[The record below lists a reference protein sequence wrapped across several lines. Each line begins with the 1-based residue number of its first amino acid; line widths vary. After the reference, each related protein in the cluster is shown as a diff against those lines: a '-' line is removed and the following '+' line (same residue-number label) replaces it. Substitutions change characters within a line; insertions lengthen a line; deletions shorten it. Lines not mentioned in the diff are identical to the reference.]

1 MTSTTTTTI
10 PKTTYLG
17 VPRVLCIVF
26 LIPLPLVF
34 GIYSPEL
41 PNFAFAI
48 FTMADNAIL
57 DYTMCWHT
65 IGTFSHWQLMP
76 QYVKT
81 DHMIV
86 PNIYEQGRKIFK

>member
-10 PKTTYLG
+10 PKTTCLGSFTLYYL
-17 VPRVLCIVF
+17 L
-26 LIPLPLVF
+26 PLPLAF

-41 PNFAFAI
+41 PNVAFAI

-57 DYTMCWHT
+57 DYTMCWDL
-65 IGTFSHWQLMP
+65 GLVKFSHWQLML

-81 DHMIV
+81 DHMTV
-86 PNIYEQGRKIFK
+86 PSSLV